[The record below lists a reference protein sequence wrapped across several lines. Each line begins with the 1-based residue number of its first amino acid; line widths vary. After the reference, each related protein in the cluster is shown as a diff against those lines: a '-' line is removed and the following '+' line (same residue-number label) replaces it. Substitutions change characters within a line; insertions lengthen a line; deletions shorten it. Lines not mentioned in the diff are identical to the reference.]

1 MFIDYLTLMLTNLV
15 VALVLFA
22 LFIGRLIDRDAK
34 KVVPGFLLTGF
45 VALVTGL
52 RMVFTWPL
60 PGPYNFA
67 YGEMTVLYGGFF
79 FMAGLAI
86 AIGWDLITIGIYAFF
101 AGIAA
106 VIIGIRILGL
116 GLTNEPFLAF
126 AGFLL
131 TGIAAILTLPAL
143 FFKEAKVLRV
153 ILAILLLVCAVIWA
167 FTGYAAYWGH
177 FDAFAKWLPA
187 TMPPAPK

>member
-22 LFIGRLIDRDAK
+22 LFMGRLIDKDAK

-45 VALVTGL
+45 IALMAGF
-52 RMVFTWPL
+52 RMIFTWPL

-67 YGEMTVLYGGFF
+67 YGEMTVFYGGFF

-86 AIGWDLITIGIYAFF
+86 VFSWDLITIGIYAFF
-101 AGIAA
+101 AGIASV
-106 VIIGIRILGL
+106 VIGVRILNL
-116 GLTNEPFLAF
+116 NLTKEPLLA
-126 AGFLL
+126 AGGFIL
-131 TGIAAILTLPAL
+131 TGLSSILTLPAL
-143 FFKEAKVLRV
+143 FFKKARVLRI

-167 FTGYAAYWGH
+167 FTGYAAYWQH
-177 FDAFAKWLPA
+177 FDAFAKWAPA
-187 TMPPAPK
+187 TMK

>member
-22 LFIGRLIDRDAK
+22 LFMGRLIDKDAK

-45 VALVTGL
+45 IALMAGF
-52 RMVFTWPL
+52 RMIFTWPL

-67 YGEMTVLYGGFF
+67 YGEMTVFYGGFF

-86 AIGWDLITIGIYAFF
+86 VFSWDLITIGIYAFF

-106 VIIGIRILGL
+106 VAIGVRILNL
-116 GLTNEPFLAF
+116 NLTKEPLLA
-126 AGFLL
+126 AGGFIL
-131 TGIAAILTLPAL
+131 TGLSSILTLPAL
-143 FFKEAKVLRV
+143 FFKKARVLRI

-167 FTGYAAYWGH
+167 FTGYAAYWQH
-177 FDAFAKWLPA
+177 FDAFAKWAPA
-187 TMPPAPK
+187 TMK